1 MKAESAV
8 PKDIDDYIAGFP
20 AEVRELL
27 EQMRAAIKKAA
38 PQAEEKISYRMPA
51 FFLNGNLIY
60 FAAFKNHIGLYPGA
74 GAVESFKQELSVYR
88 GAKGS
93 VQLPLDKPIPSDLI
107 ERIVKFRIEEN
118 RKRAEAKGKKKK
130 K

>member
-27 EQMRAAIKKAA
+27 EQMRAAIKNAA

-60 FAAFKNHIGLYPGA
+60 FAAFKNHIGFYPGA

-93 VQLPLDKPIPSDLI
+93 VQLPLDRPIPSDLI
-107 ERIVKFRIEEN
+107 EKIVKFRIEEN
-118 RKRAEAKGKKKK
+118 RKRAEAKRRKT
-130 K
+130 